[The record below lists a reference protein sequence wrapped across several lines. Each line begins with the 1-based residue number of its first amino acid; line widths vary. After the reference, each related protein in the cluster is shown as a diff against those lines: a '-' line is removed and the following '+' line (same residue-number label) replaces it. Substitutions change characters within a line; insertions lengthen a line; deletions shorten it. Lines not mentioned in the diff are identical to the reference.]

1 MLIAALTRTVPT
13 AQFGPMNATND
24 AQITTADSAEKYA
37 KVFAK
42 NNDLIMIQTDASRY
56 LFTDGRFGYWTRYVK
71 DGQKFG
77 WEEDDEPDD
86 LVPETEPPEDA
97 GTTPVE
103 QAADSVTP
111 ESMETA
117 QESGEPAAS
126 EENVEGA
133 ELAESPEEEQSEEE
147 EEGPPEFQERTPR
160 GQEVRTAHGSLS
172 SRSFP

>member
-1 MLIAALTRTVPT
+1 M
-13 AQFGPMNATND
+13 
-24 AQITTADSAEKYA
+24 
-37 KVFAK
+37 
-42 NNDLIMIQTDASRY
+42 
-56 LFTDGRFGYWTRYVK
+56 K

-97 GTTPVE
+97 RITPVE

-133 ELAESPEEEQSEEE
+133 ELAKSPEEEQSEEE

-160 GQEVRTAHGSLS
+160 GQEVRTAHGKLELKIVPMMANEQEDMDAIIFDTEVDVGRARGCSHG
-172 SRSFP
+172 SRRRLKLAARLLMKARSASWRGRT